1 MEIFNTADLVMS
13 ACAVLY
19 MMFDVISGVIKGA
32 KLKNL
37 SSTKMREG
45 LAHKAM
51 YILFIAMSYTLQ
63 WGASY
68 LELPFDAPAVIVVC
82 FAIICIESLSI
93 VENAGEINPE
103 LKGSKLLQMFEL
115 TNKEGK

>member
-1 MEIFNTADLVMS
+1 M
-13 ACAVLY
+13 
-19 MMFDVISGVIKGA
+19 G
-32 KLKNL
+32 
-37 SSTKMREG
+37 R
-45 LAHKAM
+45 
-51 YILFIAMSYTLQ
+51 ILHRTS
-63 WGASY
+63 
-68 LELPFDAPAVIVVC
+68 VIVVC

>member
-19 MMFDVISGVIKGA
+19 MLFDVISGVIKGA

-37 SSTKMREG
+37 SSTKMQEG

-51 YILFIAMSYTLQ
+51 YILIIAMSYTLQ
-63 WGASY
+63 RGAPY
-68 LELPFDAPAVIVVC
+68 I
-82 FAIICIESLSI
+82 
-93 VENAGEINPE
+93 
-103 LKGSKLLQMFEL
+103 
-115 TNKEGK
+115 